1 MATTV
6 TYWAFA
12 KTDRNPGAGLI
23 KVYIQ
28 ADTPF
33 NAYQM
38 LKAMYGE
45 LLHSPYAM
53 PA

>member
-6 TYWAFA
+6 TYWAWA
-12 KTDRNPGAGLI
+12 YTDSKPGAGMM

-28 ADTPF
+28 ADTPY

-38 LKAMYGE
+38 LKGMYGA
-45 LLHSPYAM
+45 LLHSQYAM